1 MNIEGLSQRLLEAD
15 GAAGFPEGRAF
26 PACLH
31 APGFFHGVPGRLI
44 RGKVLSLLASAA
56 LLAAAGS
63 APAAESVAAGA
74 DPDACAECD
83 DDDEYLSPEELY
95 RMGIEGLSGKSETM
109 TCEGGLSLL
118 MESAADGYAPAQA
131 ALGNAYY
138 DGNCTE
144 RNYAEAV
151 KWWQKAAEQGN
162 ADAEYRLGTAYTFGN
177 GVETDF
183 RKALLWYRKAA
194 AQGDTRA
201 MSSVAEAYGS
211 GNGVER
217 DVQEELRWFRKAC
230 SAGSKNACGLLES
243 ITPETGNHR
252 CFEENR

>member
-1 MNIEGLSQRLLEAD
+1 MNIEGLSQIPQEA
-15 GAAGFPEGRAF
+15 AVSAGFPKGRAF

-44 RGKVLSLLASAA
+44 RVKVLSLLASAA

-95 RMGIEGLSGKSETM
+95 KSGLEGLSGKSETM

-118 MESAADGYAPAQA
+118 MESAADGYAQAQA

-177 GVETDF
+177 GVGIDF

-201 MSSVAEAYGS
+201 MSAIGDAYGT
-211 GNGVER
+211 GNGVEQ
-217 DVQEELRWFRKAC
+217 DGKEALRWYKTAC
-230 SAGSKNACGLLES
+230 SAGSKPACGFAES
-243 ITPETGNHR
+243 INPETGNLR
-252 CFEENR
+252 YFEDRK